1 MAAPRIIVKTG
12 SERENCYRF
21 CRILV
26 DIGNKIARDYVGKI
40 ILSYGYNPISEFFQ
54 ENRDLI
60 KEFPDKL
67 GNYIKGKLIKKN
79 NHLDGV
85 IRVINN
91 PEFND
96 TLDLFDIGACSSII
110 QNMLASNSK
119 YLKYFNSIHK
129 KDPNKCKL
137 SFDKSHSLDKLREL
151 RNASFGH
158 IFVFKMEASDFEQ
171 EINKID
177 GIFYDLNNKSYSH
190 RNEIN
195 KVMNETLIEDKILKY
210 LENILKDLIQDRNL
224 IKDFLDSFK
233 YKINEDR
240 ENFQTIIKL
249 ISEIDLDE
257 LKKSLETK
265 IINLS
270 NEIKINKK
278 ASLMILS
285 DGFKHNLKEHKK
297 TQDSIK
303 E

>member
-1 MAAPRIIVKTG
+1 MAAPRFIVKTG

-26 DIGNKIARDYVGKI
+26 DIGNKIARDYVENI
-40 ILSYGYNPISEFFQ
+40 IKYYGYKDIIEFFK

-60 KEFPDKL
+60 KEFPVKM
-67 GNYIKGKLIKKN
+67 GNYITGKLIKKN

-96 TLDLFDIGACSSII
+96 TLDLFDIGACTSIV
-110 QNMLASNSK
+110 QNMFASNSK
-119 YLKYFNSIHK
+119 YFNYFK
-129 KDPNKCKL
+129 KDPKKCKL
-137 SFDKSHSLDKLREL
+137 LFDNSHSLDKLREL

-158 IFVFKMEASDFEQ
+158 IFVFKMEASDFER

-177 GIFYDLNNKSYSH
+177 GIFFELNNKSYSH
-190 RNEIN
+190 RNEIK
-195 KVMNETLIEDKILKY
+195 KVMDEALIEDKILQY
-210 LENILKDLIQDRNL
+210 LENILKDLIADRNL
-224 IKDFLDSFK
+224 IKDFMDVFNH
-233 YKINEDR
+233 KINEDR
-240 ENFQTIIKL
+240 ENFQTIKDL
-249 ISEIDLDE
+249 ISEIDLYW
-257 LKKSLETK
+257 LKDSLDAK

-270 NEIKINKK
+270 KVIRKNKK

-285 DGFKHNLKEHKK
+285 DGFKQNLKEHKK